1 MASTQNRFPFE
12 YMSKEGGDD
21 FRVFVRVRPHRSADP
36 SNPAPSSVRVSG
48 QELWIQD
55 PKQSKETYFAFH
67 GVFPETTRTAA
78 VYTAVVAPLVGSV
91 LQGFNATCFAY
102 GMTGAGKTHTMFGD
116 MYLSQAREPGVVPLA
131 LNHLFAFA
139 RDKPGTC
146 TVRVSYL
153 EIYNEQVR
161 DLLSSRPS
169 SRSQGLLLIED
180 PEKGVYAADLS
191 EYEVASALE
200 VSKLVV
206 EGNSRRTMAPTG
218 ANQFSTRSHAV
229 LQVTVELGVE
239 GQVTTAKL
247 CLIDLAGSERAAAT
261 ENRGVRM
268 LEGANIN
275 RSLLALGNCI
285 NILSDP
291 EKVGKFVPYRDSKLT
306 RLLKDALGGNTQT
319 VMIACISP
327 ALSAY
332 EETVHTLKYAERAR
346 KIQLSATRNI
356 KEAQVH
362 VSEYKSIISA
372 LKAEVESLKLQI
384 RSKDSGLPS
393 PIQTPKAIGDN
404 DNLSQELLRNFE
416 EHWELKQSIQEVETL
431 NVENKRQ
438 IKALLV
444 NLECAET
451 TNEVTEENRIK
462 EKIKRIHENIR
473 ENEAAHG
480 ELLQSLQLNL
490 KAKARLQRELSGLQD
505 DRQRDILQLE
515 ITVRTLKME
524 KMDLYIQNQE
534 MRQRVAD
541 TQKLSDERQRVIV
554 ALRQEMEE
562 MKKQLSA
569 PRPELLSEEPS
580 LKCDLFAIPQDDL
593 SLTRIRQVSPVAVKS
608 KPPRAL
614 KISDLNQARAL
625 RKSESQKA
633 VNRSQSTDGFIPG
646 LQSGSTSKGDETT
659 VLKTGEITAEETV
672 KPGFKVASVVVVNK
686 NAAVMRKVH
695 GIKPIKQFE
704 HLQRIRSSSNARQRP
719 VSMRAGAKT
728 VSGSK
733 EESSGSASKASI
745 TELLASLHQK
755 ILTGDETDSL
765 IRSTLR
771 QHDTPTVAICLRKPF
786 K

>member
-1 MASTQNRFPFE
+1 
-12 YMSKEGGDD
+12 MSKEGGDD
-21 FRVFVRVRPHRSADP
+21 FRVFVRVRPHRSTDP
-36 SNPAPSSVRVSG
+36 SGSAPSSVRVSG

-67 GVFPETTRTAA
+67 GVFPETTRTAT
-78 VYTAVVAPLVGSV
+78 VYEAVVAPLVGSV

-116 MYLSQAREPGVVPLA
+116 MYLSHAREPGVVPLA

-139 RDKPGTC
+139 REKPGTC

-191 EYEVASALE
+191 EFEVASAQE
-200 VSKLVV
+200 VGKLVV
-206 EGNSRRTMAPTG
+206 EGNCRRTMAPTG

-239 GQVTTAKL
+239 GQITTAKL

-346 KIQLSATRNI
+346 KIKLSATRNI
-356 KEAQVH
+356 KEAQIH
-362 VSEYKSIISA
+362 VSEYKSIIAA

-384 RSKDSGLPS
+384 RSKDSGPPLL
-393 PIQTPKAIGDN
+393 IQTPKAMGDN

-438 IKALLV
+438 IKALLG

-451 TNEVTEENRIK
+451 MNEVTEENRIK
-462 EKIKRIHENIR
+462 EKIKRIHENVR

-480 ELLQSLQLNL
+480 KLLQSLQLNM

-534 MRQRVAD
+534 MKQRVAD
-541 TQKLSDERQRVIV
+541 TQKLSDERQRVII

-569 PRPELLSEEPS
+569 PRSEPLSEEPS

-593 SLTRIRQVSPVAVKS
+593 SLTRIRQTSPVVFKAES

-633 VNRSQSTDGFIPG
+633 VNRSQSTDGILTG
-646 LQSGSTSKGDETT
+646 LQSVSTSKGDETT
-659 VLKTGEITAEETV
+659 VLKTGEVTAEETV
-672 KPGFKVASVVVVNK
+672 KPGVKVASVVVVNK
-686 NAAVMRKVH
+686 NVSVMRKVH
-695 GIKPIKQFE
+695 GIKPIKQYE

-719 VSMRAGAKT
+719 LLVRAGAKT
-728 VSGSK
+728 ASGSK
-733 EESSGSASKASI
+733 EESSGSVSKASI

>member
-1 MASTQNRFPFE
+1 
-12 YMSKEGGDD
+12 
-21 FRVFVRVRPHRSADP
+21 
-36 SNPAPSSVRVSG
+36 
-48 QELWIQD
+48 
-55 PKQSKETYFAFH
+55 
-67 GVFPETTRTAA
+67 
-78 VYTAVVAPLVGSV
+78 
-91 LQGFNATCFAY
+91 
-102 GMTGAGKTHTMFGD
+102 MFGD
-116 MYLSQAREPGVVPLA
+116 MYLSHAREAGVVPLA
-131 LNHLFAFA
+131 LNDLFVFA
-139 RDKPGTC
+139 REKQGTC

-191 EYEVASALE
+191 EFEVASAPE
-200 VSKLVV
+200 VAKLVV
-206 EGNSRRTMAPTG
+206 EGNFRRTMAPTG

-229 LQVTVELGVE
+229 LQVTVELGTGAGE

-306 RLLKDALGGNTQT
+306 RLLKDALGGNTKT
-319 VMIACISP
+319 VMIACVSP
-327 ALSAY
+327 ASSTY
-332 EETVHTLKYAERAR
+332 EETLHTLKYAERAR
-346 KIQLSATRNI
+346 RIQLSATRNI

-362 VSEYKSIISA
+362 VSEYKSIIAS
-372 LKAEVESLKLQI
+372 LKAEIESLKLQI
-384 RSKDSGLPS
+384 RSKSSISGLPK
-393 PIQTPKAIGDN
+393 PIQTPQPMGDN

-416 EHWELKQSIQEVETL
+416 EHWELQQSIQEVETL

-438 IKALLV
+438 IKALLG
-444 NLECAET
+444 NLECAESM
-451 TNEVTEENRIK
+451 NDIAEENRLK
-462 EKIKRIHENIR
+462 EKIKRIQGNIR
-473 ENEAAHG
+473 ENEAEHG

-524 KMDLYIQNQE
+524 KMDLYVQNQE
-534 MRQRVAD
+534 MKQRVVD
-541 TQKLSDERQRVIV
+541 TQRISDERERVII

-569 PRPELLSEEPS
+569 PRSEPVSEEFS
-580 LKCDLFAIPQDDL
+580 LKCDLFPLPQDDL
-593 SLTRIRQVSPVAVKS
+593 SVTRIRQSSPVPVRPES

-625 RKSESQKA
+625 RKSESQKT
-633 VNRSQSTDGFIPG
+633 VNRSQSTDGCLTG
-646 LQSGSTSKGDETT
+646 LQSVSTSKGDEST
-659 VLKTGEITAEETV
+659 VLKTVEITAEETV
-672 KPGFKVASVVVVNK
+672 KPGVKVSSVVVLNK
-686 NAAVMRKVH
+686 NVSAMRKVH
-695 GIKPIKQFE
+695 GIRPIKQYE
-704 HLQRIRSSSNARQRP
+704 YLQRVRSSSNAKQRP
-719 VSMRAGAKT
+719 AVMRQGAKT
-728 VSGSK
+728 ASASK
-733 EESSGSASKASI
+733 EDSSGSASKASI

-765 IRSTLR
+765 IRKTLR
-771 QHDTPTVAICLRKPF
+771 QQDTPTVAICLRKPF